1 MEDQS
6 DLAIIDDDIDVL
18 DSAQVDEVITDVVGQ
33 EGADDTQSLPLDG
46 LKDEMKELYDGV
58 LLGNFDE
65 RMTKLQSQQRA
76 MKDSRMSRL
85 LPQ

>member
-33 EGADDTQSLPLDG
+33 EGADDTQSLPLDD
-46 LKDEMKELYDGV
+46 LKDEMKEVYDGV